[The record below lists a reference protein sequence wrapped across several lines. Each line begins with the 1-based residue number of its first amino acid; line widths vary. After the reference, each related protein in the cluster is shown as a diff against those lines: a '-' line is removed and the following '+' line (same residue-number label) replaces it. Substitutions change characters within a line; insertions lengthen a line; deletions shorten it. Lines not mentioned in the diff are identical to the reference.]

1 LFDFLAL
8 AGIKPIAHAMEE
20 EMARDLFDRRPVAV
34 MGLSVDA
41 DDEELL
47 RYVFR
52 SMDTD
57 NNGNISR
64 DELQAALS
72 SENKELAE
80 ALKVAI
86 KEEDR
91 AAGIN
96 YAAFKKGADQVC
108 PPCSCSSNSSP
119 HTSWQIYVWRASWD
133 SNHISVD
140 EFELGIQ
147 IVCLF
152 TS

>member
-1 LFDFLAL
+1 
-8 AGIKPIAHAMEE
+8 
-20 EMARDLFDRRPVAV
+20 
-34 MGLSVDA
+34 VDA

-47 RYVFR
+47 QHVFK

-57 NNGNISR
+57 RDGNISR
-64 DELQAALS
+64 EELQAALS
-72 SENKELAE
+72 SENKELAV
-80 ALKVAI
+80 ALMVAI

-91 AAGIN
+91 AAGID

-108 PPCSCSSNSSP
+108 PPCSCSSNPSP
-119 HTSWQIYVWRASWD
+119 HASWQLYVWRASWD

-147 IVCLF
+147 IVSLF